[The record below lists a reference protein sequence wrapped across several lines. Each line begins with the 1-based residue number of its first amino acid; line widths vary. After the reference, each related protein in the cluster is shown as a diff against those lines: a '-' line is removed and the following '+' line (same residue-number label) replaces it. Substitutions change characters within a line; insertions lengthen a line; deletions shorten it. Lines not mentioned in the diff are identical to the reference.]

1 MPYYRAKEPYDRAKE
16 PYYMAKEPYY
26 MAKEPTDRAKET
38 LLQDH
43 NLVIQRRDF
52 PPGCFRIHRYKKFK
66 RNLKM
71 HAYALNYH
79 KHSGLSQV
87 FKYIIIYISLT
98 RFSGVLSVFIG
109 QACIIQ
115 CERAYVCVCARTH
128 THACVRAC
136 VRAGVRICMNECV
149 QVFRNACILVHI

>member
-1 MPYYRAKEPYDRAKE
+1 MYSAREPYYRASQNYDRAKEPYDRAKG
-16 PYYMAKEPYY
+16 PYY
-26 MAKEPTDRAKET
+26 RAKET
-38 LLQDH
+38 LLQNH

-98 RFSGVLSVFIG
+98 SFSGVLCVFIG

-115 CERAYVCVCARTH
+115 CERAYVCVRAHTH

-136 VRAGVRICMNECV
+136 VRAGVRICMNECG